1 MEQQDTQGKAQPIAL
16 PERTRETLVNLVRE
30 RERIEGQIQAIVG
43 TARDCLGVPGGY
55 VLRDVTAGFE
65 PNGDAGDGGTE

>member
-1 MEQQDTQGKAQPIAL
+1 MADKGKPIPL
-16 PERTRETLVNLVRE
+16 PAATRETLTALVRE

-43 TARDCLGVPGGY
+43 TARDCLSVPGGY

>member
-30 RERIEGQIQAIVG
+30 RQRIDELINQTVA
-43 TARDCLGVPGGY
+43 TAQECLAVPKGWRLNH
-55 VLRDVTAGFE
+55 VDVGFE
-65 PNGDAGDGGTE
+65 PPAA